1 MEKNKLSGCMTIIV
15 VIAIILIVGGILN
28 HVSEQVEKLDWFTNT
43 FIGVI
48 ILALILG
55 IIYFY
60 DQSRNK

>member
-1 MEKNKLSGCMTIIV
+1 MTIIV